1 MMEDMYWRFLGAL
14 VLVIVLIFS
23 LAWVAK
29 RLGFG
34 GRIAAGR
41 GKRRLLIEEVLSLD
55 GKRRLVLLK
64 RDGVEH
70 LLLLGLNDDIVVES
84 GIVPPV
90 AVGSAEA
97 PVSPEKKPLNFAAL
111 LSGLR
116 P

>member
-14 VLVIVLIFS
+14 VLVVALIFA

-34 GRIAAGR
+34 GRLVAAR
-41 GKRRLLIEEVLSLD
+41 GKRRLGVQEVLSLD

-70 LLLLGLNDDIVVES
+70 LILLGLNDDVVVETGIIPPADQPAEPTTGS
-84 GIVPPV
+84 GR
-90 AVGSAEA
+90 AS
-97 PVSPEKKPLNFAAL
+97 SFANL
-111 LSGLR
+111 LSGSR

>member
-14 VLVIVLIFS
+14 VLVVALIFA

-34 GRIAAGR
+34 GRLATAR
-41 GKRRLLIEEVLSLD
+41 GKRRLGVQEVLSLD
-55 GKRRLVLLK
+55 NKRRLVLLK

-70 LLLLGLNDDIVVES
+70 LILLGLNDDVVVET
-84 GIVPPV
+84 GIIPP
-90 AVGSAEA
+90 ADLPADPARRSKTTPSFATLLPGS
-97 PVSPEKKPLNFAAL
+97 
-111 LSGLR
+111 R

>member
-14 VLVIVLIFS
+14 VLVIALIFAM
-23 LAWVAK
+23 AWVAK

-41 GKRRLLIEEVLSLD
+41 GKRRLGIQEVLSLD

-70 LLLLGLNDDIVVES
+70 LLLLGLNDDVVVET
-84 GIVPPV
+84 GIAPP
-90 AVGSAEA
+90 ADLPGQ
-97 PVSPEKKPLNFAAL
+97 PEPKPLSFANL
-111 LSGLR
+111 LSGSR
-116 P
+116 S

>member
-1 MMEDMYWRFLGAL
+1 MMGDMYWRFLGAL
-14 VLVIVLIFS
+14 VLVIALIFA

-34 GRIAAGR
+34 GRVAAGR
-41 GKRRLLIEEVLSLD
+41 GKRRLGVQEVLSLD
-55 GKRRLVLLK
+55 SKRRLFLIK

-70 LLLLGLNDDIVVES
+70 LLLIGLNDDVVVET

-90 AVGSAEA
+90 ADA
-97 PVSPEKKPLNFAAL
+97 PPDEKKTPSFATL
-111 LSGLR
+111 LPGSR

>member
-14 VLVIVLIFS
+14 VLVVALIFA

-34 GRIAAGR
+34 GRLAAAR
-41 GKRRLLIEEVLSLD
+41 GKRRLGVQEVLSLD
-55 GKRRLVLLK
+55 SKRRLVLLK

-70 LLLLGLNDDIVVES
+70 LILLGLNDDVVVET
-84 GIVPPV
+84 GIVPP
-90 AVGSAEA
+90 ADQPAE
-97 PVSPEKKPLNFAAL
+97 PSSGPGRTPSFANL
-111 LSGLR
+111 LSGSR

>member
-14 VLVIVLIFS
+14 VLVVALIFA

-34 GRIAAGR
+34 GRLATAR
-41 GKRRLLIEEVLSLD
+41 GKRRLGVQEVLSLD

-70 LLLLGLNDDIVVES
+70 LLLLGLNDDVVVET
-84 GIVPPV
+84 GIIPPPDQP
-90 AVGSAEA
+90 SDEPA
-97 PVSPEKKPLNFAAL
+97 PRFATL
-111 LSGLR
+111 LPGLR